1 MILYITDIFQRIGK
15 SGDKP
20 DFIINFFLKEID
32 PTKDLLNNNS
42 LDNIIKIDEYS
53 AFPKSFG
60 IKKKYNNKEI
70 EEQDK
75 EKDKKMNEY
84 VIFNGFESI
93 DFDGRNYIIKNLTAD
108 YRTNASIPLEFLLLR
123 NQSLSYF
130 ERNNKNFLNVNDNIF
145 KEFKEY
151 VKIFIKSQC
160 VEDALK
166 KDERYNNIIKVIK
179 DDTIINNFLDDKYLK
194 SIPLFEF
201 SGIGYTNK
209 DFLVFCVTGFP
220 CNIYQYE
227 TPTNIDDYNIL
238 KGVIILFNIAMKLI
252 TTLHE
257 MIIHLFFGYLNYIS
271 EGEISHES
279 PRKNNKISTKDGG
292 LFFEQILFGKIFGNI
307 TLNEVLVI
315 LNGDCFN
322 SLNELHENIRKEFN
336 PKNFEVKSNFLKLI
350 LKEYSININDLTNNS
365 EVYSTMKSSENGI
378 FISRDPMKIILPY
391 KAPVPYK
398 KNK

>member
-1 MILYITDIFQRIGK
+1 MIFGNERIRINYYIRLLANFEIYLNDEQKKYLLDKTYKISNEDEERLNLLKNKYNNIKDGIKFLKDIIPNMKNFFININLEENNFNIKIFTLMLYITDIFQRIED
-15 SGDKP
+15 SWDKK
-20 DFIINFFLKEID
+20 DFILNLFLKEID

-220 CNIYQYE
+220 CNIYRYK
-227 TPTNIDDYNIL
+227 PPKNMKDYN
-238 KGVIILFNIAMKLI
+238 KRS
-252 TTLHE
+252 
-257 MIIHLFFGYLNYIS
+257 NY
-271 EGEISHES
+271 
-279 PRKNNKISTKDGG
+279 
-292 LFFEQILFGKIFGNI
+292 
-307 TLNEVLVI
+307 
-315 LNGDCFN
+315 
-322 SLNELHENIRKEFN
+322 
-336 PKNFEVKSNFLKLI
+336 
-350 LKEYSININDLTNNS
+350 
-365 EVYSTMKSSENGI
+365 
-378 FISRDPMKIILPY
+378 FI
-391 KAPVPYK
+391 
-398 KNK
+398 